1 MVAIIS
7 LLIILVVSILVT
19 RIATIALTHTG
30 LSRQTAK
37 FQARSAFTGVGF
49 TTSESE
55 KIVNHP
61 VRRRILLILMLLGNA
76 GIVSAVASL
85 ILGLVQGNQANLFWR
100 VFALLTGVV
109 VLWLL
114 AGSKWVDRRVSG
126 VISRLLSRHTDLAI
140 RDYEAILHVSGDYTI
155 HDLAV
160 ERADWLAGHSL
171 KELRLR
177 DEGVQVLGITR
188 PDGTYLGVPGG
199 DTVVQPNDSLLLYG
213 RDGAL
218 RNLDQRERGQAGEEQ
233 HEQSVRDHRS
243 RQQEE
248 SSQDEVIPGDQSTD
262 PV

>member
-1 MVAIIS
+1 VVAIIS

-85 ILGLVQGNQANLFWR
+85 IIGLVRDGQDNMFLR
-100 VFALLTGVV
+100 VALLLSGVLL
-109 VLWLL
+109 LWLL
-114 AGSKWVDRRVSG
+114 ASSKWIDRRVSSG
-126 VISRLLSRHTDLAI
+126 VSRLLSRHTNLSI
-140 RDYEAILHVSGDYTI
+140 RDYEAILHVSGDYKI
-155 HDLAV
+155 HELAV
-160 ERADWLAGHSL
+160 EPGDWLAGNSL
-171 KELRLR
+171 KDLRLR

-199 DTVVQPNDSLLLYG
+199 DTTVQPNDSLLLYG
-213 RDGAL
+213 RDNAL
-218 RNLDQRERGQAGEEQ
+218 KNLDERRHGRSGEQE
-233 HEQSVRDHRS
+233 HNESVRENRS
-243 RQQEE
+243 RQRQEA
-248 SSQDEVIPGDQSTD
+248 SQDRADAAGGGDAG
-262 PV
+262 